1 MEVPTALRPLR
12 MAGKCAI
19 VTGGSKGIG
28 AGIGIFIYL
37 LFVVKEFVKEG
48 CYVVFCCRKID
59 EGKKFV
65 YVIYL

>member
-1 MEVPTALRPLR
+1 METPTTLKHLR

-28 AGIGIFIYL
+28 AGIGITIYL
-37 LFVVKEFVKEG
+37 LFTVKEFIKEG
-48 CYVVFCCRKID
+48 CYVVFCCRKIE

-65 YVIYL
+65 YVVDL